1 MQCRGECR
9 SWYTSDQACNQTE
22 QTEQRV
28 CLGSARW
35 LACSVRLARWPI
47 LAAQARLGSAKQP
60 NRLLRLGLAK
70 PNQAARLLVHPWLLI
85 GYRVV
90 TVPRYG
96 VTLECRAM
104 LSLLLVH
111 PWLLIG

>member
-47 LAAQARLGSAKQP
+47 LAAQARLGSAEQP
-60 NRLLRLGLAK
+60 TRLLRLGLAK
-70 PNQAARLLVHPWLLI
+70 PNQAARLLGQRLLLMH
-85 GYRVV
+85 YVV
-90 TVPRYG
+90 GTVLDI
-96 VTLECRAM
+96 VATLERQR
-104 LSLLLVH
+104 LRS
-111 PWLLIG
+111 